1 MLAVCKNLAKNL
13 KPKNGDGIDRLNSV
27 LTSSMLAILII
38 FLGSHYYLIYD
49 PIQCWMPE
57 QMTKDNWEKYV
68 EDYCYVQNT
77 YFVSFEND
85 TNLPEAERH
94 KYEQK
99 YYYWVPLILIVQFFL
114 FLIPNAI
121 WNYISKRTGLN
132 AKTILAHAKDSSSE
146 PSPHKLINAESWAAA
161 KYIHEIIFF
170 NCRRKIRLF
179 GIFPSKTYNE
189 YFTATYLYYKFLN
202 CLNSF
207 AQFLILNQFLS
218 ESYTFGGFGLLR
230 DLLIEK
236 DWKLTGH
243 FPRVTFCDVSI
254 RDDASDLS
262 MNFTVQCVLPNNM
275 FNEKIYI
282 ILWFW
287 FAALTALNFINLFY
301 WIYTSMYFAWKM
313 HFIKAQLQFPCLRF
327 ARLENGDVLQFLQE
341 WLKVDGLTAL
351 RLISANSGDFVS
363 SDILGAM
370 YLDFVVQR
378 SKKAEENGKYISS
391 FPLD

>member
-1 MLAVCKNLAKNL
+1 MFAACKNLVKSF

-27 LTSSMLAILII
+27 LTTSMLAILIV
-38 FLGSHYYLIYD
+38 FLGYYYIIYD

-57 QMTKDNWEKYV
+57 QMAKNNWEKYV
-68 EDYCYVQNT
+68 EDYCYYVENT
-77 YFVSFEND
+77 YFVSLEND
-85 TNLPEAERH
+85 THLPEAERH
-94 KYEQK
+94 EQK
-99 YYYWVPLILIVQFFL
+99 YYYWVPLILIVQLFL
-114 FLIPNAI
+114 FLTPNAI
-121 WNYISKRTGLN
+121 WNCISKRTGLN
-132 AKTILAHAKDSSSE
+132 AKTILSHVKGTSE
-146 PSPHKLINAESWAAA
+146 PPPHKLINAESWAAA

-170 NCRRKIRLF
+170 SCRRKIRLF

-189 YFTATYLYYKFLN
+189 YFTATYLCYKFLN

-207 AQFLILNQFLS
+207 AQLLILNRFLS

-254 RDDASDLS
+254 RDDESSLP

-287 FAALTALNFINLFY
+287 FAALTALNYVNLLY
-301 WIYTSMYFAWKM
+301 WIFTSMSYAWKIQ
-313 HFIKAQLQFPCLRF
+313 FIKAQLQFPSLRF
-327 ARLENGDVLQFLQE
+327 ARLARLGNGDILQFLQQ
-341 WLKVDGLTAL
+341 WLKMDGLTAL

-363 SDILGAM
+363 SDFLGAM
-370 YLDFVVQR
+370 YLDFECQR
-378 SKKAEENGKYISS
+378 AQKAEENGKCIRS